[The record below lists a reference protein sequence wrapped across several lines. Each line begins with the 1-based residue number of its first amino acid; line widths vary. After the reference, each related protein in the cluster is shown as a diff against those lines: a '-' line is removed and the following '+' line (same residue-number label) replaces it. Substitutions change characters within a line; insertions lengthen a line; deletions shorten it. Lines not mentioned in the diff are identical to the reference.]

1 MPPMFPLTLLMVF
14 EALLPEIIDILA
26 TLTLLVGAAFTK
38 FLKDLVTTAP
48 PDGISKDAASGGTID
63 MVVWT

>member
-1 MPPMFPLTLLMVF
+1 MPPMFPLTLPMVF

-38 FLKDLVTTAP
+38 FFKDLVTTTP
-48 PDGISKDAASGGTID
+48 PDGISKDAAAGGTID